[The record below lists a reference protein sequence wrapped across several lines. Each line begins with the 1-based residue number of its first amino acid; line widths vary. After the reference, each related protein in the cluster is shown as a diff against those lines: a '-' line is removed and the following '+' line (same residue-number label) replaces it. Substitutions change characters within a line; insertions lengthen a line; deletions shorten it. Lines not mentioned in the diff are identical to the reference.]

1 MPRPGSDTP
10 SPSSP
15 PVLVWFRQDLRLADN
30 PALNAGLASGVPLAL
45 VYVLEEGDA
54 NPWGLGSASRWWLHG
69 SLAALSADI
78 AARGG
83 RLILRRGPAEA
94 VIPAR
99 AEEIGAVGVHWNR
112 RYEPAGMAIDAKI
125 KAALKAKG
133 VAAESHKGTLLFEPF
148 ELKTGSGGPFKV
160 YTPFSKA
167 ARAKGVD
174 GTLSEAPARLPASPQ
189 AASDKLEDWGLLPTK
204 PDWAGGLRQA
214 WIPGEAE
221 AQKRL
226 AAFASHEIKGYGAN
240 RNRMDLDAT
249 SRLSPRLHWGEISP
263 LRVWRAAEEALAAHP
278 DWADDIKILTNELL
292 WREFSHHLLFTFPAL
307 PEQNWKDAFAAFP
320 WVGSDAPEAE
330 AWRRGRTGY
339 PIVDAAMRQLWSEGY
354 VHNRARMI
362 AASFLIK
369 HLLVD
374 WRVGEAWYWD
384 TLVDADLANNAAS
397 WQWVA
402 GSGAD
407 AAPFFRIFNPVTQG
421 EDYDPDGAYVRR
433 WVPELGNLPNAFIH
447 KPWTAP
453 YEVLNR
459 AGVRLG
465 QTYPQPIVDHAQARA
480 RALAAYET
488 VKLQRPDGT
497 GSS

>member
-1 MPRPGSDTP
+1 MPRPGSDA
-10 SPSSP
+10 SP
-15 PVLVWFRQDLRLADN
+15 PSLAPVIVWFRQDLRLADN
-30 PALNAGLASGVPLAL
+30 PALQAALATKRPLTL
-45 VYVLEEGDA
+45 VYVLEEADG
-54 NPWGLGSASRWWLHG
+54 NPWAWGGASRWWLHG
-69 SLAALSADI
+69 SLAALAASI
-78 AARGG
+78 EARGG
-83 RLILRRGPAEA
+83 RLILRRGAAEN
-94 VIPAR
+94 VIPAL
-99 AEEIGAVGVHWNR
+99 AQELGAAAVHWNR
-112 RYEPAGMAIDAKI
+112 RYDPHGMAVDARI
-125 KAALKAKG
+125 KTTLKGQG
-133 VAAESHKGTLLFEPF
+133 VGAESHKGALLFEPF
-148 ELKTGSGGPFKV
+148 ELKTGGGGPFKV

-167 ARAKGVD
+167 ARARGVEGAPTEPPSLFPPSPVIPSD
-174 GTLSEAPARLPASPQ
+174 RLEAWR
-189 AASDKLEDWGLLPTK
+189 LLPRT

-214 WIPGEAE
+214 WRPGEAE
-221 AQKRL
+221 AHRRL
-226 AAFASHEIKGYGAN
+226 DRFMTRALKGYGEN
-240 RNRMDLDAT
+240 RNRMDRDAT
-249 SRLSPRLHWGEISP
+249 SRLSPHLHWGEISP

-278 DWADDIKILTNELL
+278 GLAEDLKILTNELL
-292 WREFSHHLLFTFPAL
+292 WREFSHHLLFAFPAL
-307 PEQNWKDAFAAFP
+307 PDQNWKPAFSAFP
-320 WVGSDAPEAE
+320 WAGGDSDEAE
-330 AWRRGRTGY
+330 SWRRGRTGY

-421 EDYDPDGAYVRR
+421 ETYDPDGAYVRR
-433 WVPELGNLPNAFIH
+433 WLPELAGLPNAFIH

-459 AGVRLG
+459 AGVRMG
-465 QTYPQPIVDHAQARA
+465 QTYPLPIVDHAKARV

-488 VKLQRPDGT
+488 IKQPPDGT
-497 GSS
+497 G

>member
-1 MPRPGSDTP
+1 MARPGSDA
-10 SPSSP
+10 SSVSAP

-30 PALNAGLASGVPLAL
+30 PALQAGLASGRPLAL
-45 VYVLEEGDA
+45 VYVLEQADQ
-54 NPWGLGSASRWWLHG
+54 NPWAWGSASRWWLHG
-69 SLAALSADI
+69 ALAAL
-78 AARGG
+78 AASIEERCG
-83 RLILRRGPAEA
+83 RLILRRGAAET
-94 VIPAR
+94 VIPAL
-99 AEEIGAVGVHWNR
+99 AQEIGATAVHWNR
-112 RYEPAGMAIDAKI
+112 RYEPQGMAVDTRI
-125 KAALKAKG
+125 KTVLKSQG
-133 VAAESHKGTLLFEPF
+133 VTAESHKATLLFEPF
-148 ELKTGSGGPFKV
+148 ELKTGGGGPFKV

-174 GTLSEAPARLPASPQ
+174 CDLSVSPARLPPAP
-189 AASDKLEDWGLLPTK
+189 AVASDKLEAWGLLPRK

-214 WIPGEAE
+214 WTPGEAA
-221 AQKRL
+221 AQARL
-226 AAFASHEIKGYGAN
+226 DWFMAKALKGYGEN
-240 RNRMDLDAT
+240 RNRMDMDAT
-249 SRLSPRLHWGEISP
+249 SRLSPHLHWGEISP
-263 LRVWRAAEEALAAHP
+263 LRVWRAAEDALAAHP
-278 DWADDIKILTNELL
+278 ALADDLKILTNELL
-292 WREFSHHLLFTFPAL
+292 WREFSHHLLFTFPKL
-307 PEQNWKDAFAAFP
+307 PEENWKKAFNAFP
-320 WVGSDAPEAE
+320 WTSGDSAEAE

-339 PIVDAAMRQLWSEGY
+339 PVVDAAMRQLWSEGY

-374 WRVGEAWYWD
+374 WRVGEAWFWD

-421 EDYDPDGAYVRR
+421 ETYDPEGGYVRR
-433 WVPELGNLPNAFIH
+433 WLPEIAALPNTFIH

-459 AGVRLG
+459 SGVRLG
-465 QTYPQPIVDHAQARA
+465 QTYPLPIVDHAKARG

-488 VKLQRPDGT
+488 VKQRPDET
-497 GSS
+497 R